1 MNEITIKD
9 FMECVQYKITEGHDY
24 LWRCYGD
31 NAYSLDYWNQ
41 KNGADGVSIH
51 IVFDRIDQTVY
62 EMQAWHY
69 GANREYRWIHPD
81 YLSLHATEADQRG
94 LDGDESL
101 DGRLFIDL
109 DLAEDMLEKANAIF
123 NGLPYDTRV
132 LVNVDMDDSTLN
144 AAMRLAHEQDI
155 TLNEYVES
163 ILRKEIDRL
172 KAANEQARRFGT
184 ESY

>member
-24 LWRCYGD
+24 LWRCYGK

-41 KNGADGVSIH
+41 QNGADGVSIH
-51 IVFDRIDQTVY
+51 IVFDRINQTVY

-81 YLSLHATEADQRG
+81 YVSLHEAEADERG
-94 LDGDESL
+94 HAGDESL
-101 DGRLFIDL
+101 DGRKFIDL
-109 DLAEDMLEKANAIF
+109 DLAEDILEKASAIF

-132 LVNVDMDDSTLN
+132 LVSVEMDDVTLN
-144 AAMRLAHEQDI
+144 AAMRAAHEQDI

-163 ILRKEIDRL
+163 ILRKEIDRI
-172 KAANEQARRFGT
+172 KAGNEQTKRFDT
-184 ESY
+184 EGY